1 MHRSTVPVSAVLF
14 LYLGIPSNFEYL
26 AATRIGIR
34 VTNESDPGK
43 TVTFI
48 SITPL
53 FVFLLFSNLAQ
64 IFDVDKCIP
73 KIPKS
78 ETGHLYEIETNGNC
92 VNIYSQENCDG
103 HFVRL
108 QTGFFF
114 TNVRKMTAH
123 RWDNDILVENENIT
137 VVSIGPCFDQ
147 CDPRNWAG
155 IKRNIPVNV
164 TLFDNVVHSGSPTSS
179 CVELHDDSSCTGN
192 SVQLRPGYPNLHNLW
207 SWGFSDREDYAIRA
221 KSVSFCGHACPPTSP
236 RNLVSPS
243 TMTTSRTRF
252 EAEITNPCHPQIDD
266 GEIRLNEE
274 EQSPAK
280 IRIFLIL
287 AILLIAG
294 FTGWGGAH
302 VFKQYRNSY
311 FRYSEERMVVYSAKA
326 EIV

>member
-1 MHRSTVPVSAVLF
+1 
-14 LYLGIPSNFEYL
+14 
-26 AATRIGIR
+26 
-34 VTNESDPGK
+34 
-43 TVTFI
+43 
-48 SITPL
+48 
-53 FVFLLFSNLAQ
+53 
-64 IFDVDKCIP
+64 
-73 KIPKS
+73 
-78 ETGHLYEIETNGNC
+78 
-92 VNIYSQENCDG
+92 
-103 HFVRL
+103 
-108 QTGFFF
+108 
-114 TNVRKMTAH
+114 MTAH

-164 TLFDNVVHSGSPTSS
+164 TLFDNVVHSGAGTTYTISDMDCIKTPPLVTWGSIQMSGSPTSS